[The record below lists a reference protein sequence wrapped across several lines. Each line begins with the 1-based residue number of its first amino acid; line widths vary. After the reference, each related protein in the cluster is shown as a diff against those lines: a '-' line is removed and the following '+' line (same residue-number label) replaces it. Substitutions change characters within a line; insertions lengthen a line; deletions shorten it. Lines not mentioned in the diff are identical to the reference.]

1 MKDAKFR
8 LRQQVRSALASMTP
22 EELRTSDDALFAR
35 FLALPQV
42 KKAKTF
48 FAFWGVR
55 GREPDTGRLAEQ
67 LVSQGKRVALPCT
80 LPQGQMEF
88 RLFISRENLLAGP
101 HGIMEPD
108 RRCPLVPAQAAEL
121 ILVPALCCD
130 KQGFRLGQGGG
141 FYDRWL
147 SAHSCPSVC
156 LCRQPLLCDALPIE
170 GHDRPVDLVLTE
182 LGQWPEGRKG
192 TAISP
197 SP

>member
-1 MKDAKFR
+1 MKIPISKR
-8 LRQQVRSALASMTP
+8 LLLCA
-22 EELRTSDDALFAR
+22 
-35 FLALPQV
+35 
-42 KKAKTF
+42 
-48 FAFWGVR
+48 
-55 GREPDTGRLAEQ
+55 Q
-67 LVSQGKRVALPCT
+67 LVPPGARVADIGTDHGYLG
-80 LPQGQMEF
+80 LYLLQNGRAAHVIAADLRPQPLQTARQNTEKYGFAGQMEF

-192 TAISP
+192 TAIPP

>member
-1 MKDAKFR
+1 MKDEKSR

-42 KKAKTF
+42 KKAKTI
-48 FAFWGVR
+48 FAFLGVR

-108 RRCPLVPAQAAEL
+108 QAAEL

-192 TAISP
+192 TVIPP

>member
-1 MKDAKFR
+1 MKDAKSR

-22 EELRTSDDALFAR
+22 EELQASDDALFTC

-42 KKAKTF
+42 KKAKTI
-48 FAFWGVR
+48 FAFLGVR

-108 RRCPLVPAQAAEL
+108 RRCPLVPAQAADL

-147 SAHSCPSVC
+147 SAHFCPSVC

>member
-42 KKAKTF
+42 KKAKTIF
-48 FAFWGVR
+48 LFWGVR

-141 FYDRWL
+141 YYDRYL
-147 SAHSCPSVC
+147 AQTRAVRIGVCHDFALLDAVPTQAH
-156 LCRQPLLCDALPIE
+156 DARMDGVVTPKHTIVTRE
-170 GHDRPVDLVLTE
+170 ET
-182 LGQWPEGRKG
+182 
-192 TAISP
+192 T
-197 SP
+197 

>member
-1 MKDAKFR
+1 MKDAKSR
-8 LRQQVRSALASMTP
+8 LRQQVRSALTSMTP
-22 EELRTSDDALFAR
+22 EELRASDDALFAR

-42 KKAKTF
+42 KKAKTI

-147 SAHSCPSVC
+147 SAHPCPSVC

-192 TAISP
+192 TVIPP